1 MTTAQKTVR
10 KNKIGITHSEKIFY
24 FIVNLVLALFFAMI
38 LLPLINIVASSFST
52 ADAVGKGKVLLWP
65 VQPTLEGYKAV
76 FTYKGIWRAY
86 GNTIFYTVVGTTM
99 DMAMTLMCA
108 YPLARR
114 NLPLKKPV
122 VMLFMFTMLFSGGMI
137 PSYILMKNLGLLN
150 TVWCLL
156 LPGLI
161 SVYNLIVCRT
171 FMQNIPTD
179 IEEAAKIDGCS
190 DIRYFFSMVLPLST
204 TVMAVLSL
212 YYAVGHWNEYFNP
225 WLYLTNTKLYPL
237 QMILRTILIQ
247 NSFDPESVTSEDDIL
262 GNKALQDLLKY
273 SLIIVSS
280 APILMAYPWV
290 KRFFM
295 KGVMLG
301 ALKG

>member
-1 MTTAQKTVR
+1 MNQVDVKR
-10 KNKIGITHSEKIFY
+10 KVNNKIGITRGEKFYY
-24 FIVNLVLALFFAMI
+24 FIVNLLLGIFFMLI
-38 LLPLINIVASSFST
+38 LIPLINIVASSFSSP
-52 ADAVGKGKVLLWP
+52 DAVGKGKVLLWP
-65 VQPTLEGYKAV
+65 VEPNFRGYTAV
-76 FTYKGIWRAY
+76 FSYKGIWRAY
-86 GNTIFYTVVGTTM
+86 TNTIFGTSM
-99 DMAMTLMCA
+99 NLAMTLMAA

-137 PSYILMKNLGLLN
+137 PGYILMKNLGMLN
-150 TVWCLL
+150 TIWALL
-156 LPGLI
+156 TPGLI

-171 FMQNIPTD
+171 FMQSIPVD

-190 DIRYFFSMVLPLST
+190 DIRYFFAMILPLST

-212 YYAVGHWNEYFNP
+212 YYAVAHWNDYFNA
-225 WLYLTNTKLYPL
+225 WLYLTKTELYPL
-237 QMILRTILIQ
+237 QIILRTILIQ
-247 NSFDPESVTSEDDIL
+247 NSFDPESVTSEEDIL

-280 APILMAYPWV
+280 APILIAYPFV

-295 KGVMLG
+295 KGVMIG
-301 ALKG
+301 AVKG